1 MHLYNRIKK
10 RLTKKGGI
18 PGWNVIIGLIIGL
31 FVILALVYISFKSK
45 DFLLD
50 KIEFLRNIF

>member
-10 RLTKKGGI
+10 NLFKKGEL
-18 PGWNVIIGLIIGL
+18 PGWSAIVGLIIGL
-31 FVILALVYISFKSK
+31 FVILALIYISFKSK

-50 KIEFLRNIF
+50 KVQFLRNIF